1 MRRQFLPAILTMVVF
16 ILIFGLGYPLA
27 VTGVGQLL
35 FNDKAEGSLIE
46 VDGKAVGSE
55 LIGQAFVDE
64 EGNPIPE
71 YFQSR
76 PSSASGASGETAA
89 GYDPTLSLG
98 SNLGPDNP
106 CFVTV
111 PDEPCT
117 DDEGNEIDPVVVE
130 RVKAYIELNGLD
142 ADAEI
147 PVDAVTASGSGL
159 DPDVSVANALLQ
171 VPRVADARGITED
184 AVLDLVDKYT
194 QGRQLGFLGEK
205 RVNVLKLN
213 LALDRLDG

>member
-16 ILIFGLGYPLA
+16 ILLFGLAYPLA
-27 VTGVGQLL
+27 VTGVSQLA
-35 FNDKAEGSLIE
+35 FNNTADGSLIE
-46 VDGKAVGSE
+46 VDGTAVGSE

-64 EGNPIPE
+64 DGNPIPG

-76 PSSASGASGETAA
+76 PSAASGATGETTA

-111 PDEPCT
+111 ADEPCA
-117 DDEGNEIDPVVVE
+117 DDEGNEIAPVVVAA
-130 RVKAYIELNGLD
+130 VQAYLELNDLPPGTPV
-142 ADAEI
+142 
-147 PVDAVTASGSGL
+147 PVDAVTSSGSGL
-159 DPDVSVANALLQ
+159 DPDISIANAKLQ
-171 VPRVADARGITED
+171 AARVAEARGLDLET
-184 AVLDLVDKYT
+184 VLDVVEENTSD
-194 QGRQLGFLGEK
+194 RDLGFLGEK

-213 LALDRLDG
+213 LALDRLGG